1 MSARSERT
9 RPIHLLLGGWV
20 AANGVLTGIL
30 FIYHPQPISV
40 ALYGAALVIVSA
52 FGLAVL
58 AAARQ
63 GRVGAQRRI
72 AVRGTSAVLAA
83 VGLLLVGLGTL
94 YGWVLSLVGLVP
106 LIAAAATVRGERL
119 RAGAR
124 PWPVVPDGTPPAAEL
139 PERSG
144 TAVPSPRDY
153 SAREARA
160 ARPVGAV
167 KAAGLAVVAA
177 RTVRTLLRR
186 RSGRE

>member
-40 ALYGAALVIVSA
+40 ALYAAALVIVSG

-58 AAARQ
+58 AAARR

-106 LIAAAATVRGERL
+106 LIAAASTVRGERL

-124 PWPVVPDGTPPAAEL
+124 PWPVVPGDTPSAEL
-139 PERSG
+139 PGRSG
-144 TAVPSPRDY
+144 TAVPGPHDH
-153 SAREARA
+153 SAREARS

-167 KAAGLAVVAA
+167 KAAGLAAVAA

>member
-40 ALYGAALVIVSA
+40 ALYAAALVIVSG

-83 VGLLLVGLGTL
+83 VGLLLVGLGAL

-106 LIAAAATVRGERL
+106 LIAAASTVRGERL

-124 PWPVVPDGTPPAAEL
+124 PWPVVPDGPLPAEL
-139 PERSG
+139 PGRSG
-144 TAVPSPRDY
+144 TAVPRPRDH
-153 SAREARA
+153 SVPEARA

-177 RTVRTLLRR
+177 RTVRMLLRR